1 MSDNLLQLLGSWLSN
16 SWNVITS
23 FIIPGTNFSLA
34 AVLLGAVVAIVS
46 VRILIKLFGAFRD
59 GGQRGGNNGN
69 IEINEDRRLD
79 VR

>member
-1 MSDNLLQLLGSWLSN
+1 MSTELLQLLGTWLSN

-34 AVLLGAVVAIVS
+34 GILSGACIAVVSIRMLA
-46 VRILIKLFGAFRD
+46 KLFDAFGDGA
-59 GGQRGGNNGN
+59 QRGGNNDN
-69 IEINEDRRLD
+69 IKVNEDRRLD